1 MEKHLLKTTEDLQG
15 FVRIN
20 LSVLRQSFLPYEFDA
35 QHKFIAR
42 YLGQELHSELLLLYN
57 GDEYPGW
64 ADSEYKKGVLRQVL
78 YHCQNALA
86 MFTMY
91 LAAPHMDLHLSEMG
105 FVVTHSQNAA
115 PASAQRVKTAVDAF
129 LDQGYDRLEVML
141 RFLEK
146 HHGVI
151 ASYGDSD
158 AYVLENA
165 GIINSA
171 AEFDQILPLSLSR
184 IRFIALRQEMQSI
197 RKLVIEPIISEE
209 FFSELVEQKQKLELS
224 QDNKSLLSL
233 LQHAMA
239 YMAVAGTLN
248 ESNAHY
254 HLSPMKGEGKDKALS
269 RETIL
274 AAADRFAGYGRNY
287 LAGVKKLLRKHP
299 DKYPTYKHS
308 QQYHAESKNQ
318 AYENTESKVFVFGQP
333 SLEH

>member
-20 LSVLRQSFLPYEFDA
+20 LSVLRESFLPYEYDA

-42 YLGQELHSELLLLYN
+42 YLGEELHRELIALYN
-57 GDEYPGW
+57 EDAYPDW
-64 ADSEYKKGVLRQVL
+64 ADSEHKKGVLRQVL

-91 LAAPHMDLHLSEMG
+91 MAAPHMDLHLSEMG

-115 PASAQRVKTAVDAF
+115 PASSQRVKTAVDAF
-129 LDQGYDRLEVML
+129 LNQGYDRLEVML
-141 RFLEK
+141 RFMEK
-146 HHGVI
+146 HHSVI
-151 ASYGDSD
+151 ASYTDSD

-165 GIINSA
+165 SIINSA
-171 AEFDQILPLSLSR
+171 IEFDRILPISLSR
-184 IRFIALRQEMQSI
+184 LRFIALRPEMHNI
-197 RKLVIEPIISEE
+197 RKLVIEPIISPEL
-209 FFSELVEQKQKLELS
+209 FLELVNQKQKLELS
-224 QDNKSLLSL
+224 EDNKSLLSL

-239 YMAVAGTLN
+239 YMAVASTLD

-254 HLSPMKGEGKDKALS
+254 HLSPMKGEGKGKAFGRDAVLS
-269 RETIL
+269 
-274 AAADRFAGYGRNY
+274 AADRFAGYGRNY
-287 LAGVKKLLRKHP
+287 LAGVKKLLRQHP

-308 QQYHAESKNQ
+308 KQYHAQSKSQ

-333 SLEH
+333 SLEN